1 MGTALLRRT
10 RTLAEEDVGGGAVA
24 TAIGHEDA
32 ADGLRSRIEAAAF
45 AFRGY
50 DISNHGRSAEL
61 LEHPSY
67 GPLVRRVLAEASAIA
82 ADTLHQPVDLAESIL
97 SREEPSLARFPLD
110 VALIVA
116 MELAQVRLL
125 EEQFDIPIHK
135 ARLSFGYS
143 IGELGALVYGGMFT
157 LEQLLPIPLALASDC
172 ADLAGQTSM
181 GILFTRARL
190 LPEDDVLRLCQAVSS
205 EGHGLVGP
213 SAILSPNTT
222 LLLGQGDTLSLVERA
237 LPTFLPDKVMLRR
250 NPNRWPPLHTPLVW
264 ERNIPNRAAMALYHT
279 GGGHEPPRPP
289 VISCVTGQPDYDPV
303 NCREILTRW
312 TDHPQRLWDA
322 IDGTLSAGVQTVL
335 HVGPS
340 PNLVPA
346 TFARLANNVSKQL
359 GNGYLQ
365 RMGRGVFSRMNRHAW
380 LANLLPHRAALLR
393 APYLENIILEDWL
406 LAQPVS

>member
-1 MGTALLRRT
+1 VSTAAGYQDSVAALRGR
-10 RTLAEEDVGGGAVA
+10 
-24 TAIGHEDA
+24 IG
-32 ADGLRSRIEAAAF
+32 SVAF

-61 LEHPSY
+61 LEHPAF
-67 GPLVRRVLAEASAIA
+67 GPVVRKVLHEASTIT
-82 ADTLHQPVDLAESIL
+82 ADTLHQQVDLATYVLDRQEA
-97 SREEPSLARFPLD
+97 SLAHFPLD
-110 VALIVA
+110 VAMIVA
-116 MELAQVRLL
+116 VELAQLRLL
-125 EEQFDIPIHK
+125 EDRFEIPIHK

-143 IGELGALVYGGMFT
+143 IGELGALVNGGMFR
-157 LEQLLPIPLALASDC
+157 LEELLPIPLALAADC
-172 ADLAGQTSM
+172 ADLAANTSM
-181 GILFTRARL
+181 GILFTRARV

-222 LLLGQGDTLSLVERA
+222 LLLGQGDTLDLVEKA
-237 LPTFLPDKVMLRR
+237 IPTYLPEKVMLRR

-264 ERNIPNRAAMALYHT
+264 EKNIPNRTAMALYHT
-279 GGGHEPPRPP
+279 QGGHEPPRPS
-289 VISCVTGQPDYDPV
+289 VLSCVTGQQDYDPI

-322 IDGTLSAGVQTVL
+322 IDGTLSAGVQTVV

-359 GNGYLQ
+359 GNGYLH
-365 RMGRGVFSRMNRHAW
+365 RVGRGVVSRLNRHAW

-393 APYLENIILEDWL
+393 APYLENIVLEDWL
-406 LAQPVS
+406 LAQPAA